1 VICEKRDGLLIPPSV
16 REIERR
22 YKGKLQE
29 DLTFG
34 KSMSFG
40 LNLDGSGKYGWFPFR
55 QAFSRKFLDKLF
67 SLKEMS
73 DSKIILDPFMG
84 SGNSLL
90 ASVEKGLTAIG
101 VDVSPLFQ
109 FVSWVKTKEI
119 PESAFAQAASI
130 IQKASKIDKKS
141 VEMPSLSSFNRLFK
155 RDTIINLLKVIKAAQ
170 DQGIAG
176 EIVKFAVVS
185 ELLSF
190 SSAARWGK
198 GLRIVRPKPV
208 YDISI
213 LLMKITEMLRD
224 MNSDKTENR
233 GKTIPLCGNVNDLEH
248 LKDIDGAHF
257 ELNEETGVNRIVTS
271 PPYCNSSDYI
281 EMYKLEHWILG
292 HVQDAKEFQSL
303 SHSTMRSHLTFHD
316 EDLDWKHPVVEDCA
330 AQLESQDLWNKRIP
344 MMVRGYTSD
353 LHQALRNISGIVEE
367 KGRLFILQGNSCYG
381 SIPIPFDLVL
391 ADFISEAGLT
401 VEKIVVTRYLSTSSQ
416 QRKSLS
422 GRERKIL
429 RESLLFANAP

>member
-1 VICEKRDGLLIPPSV
+1 MICEKRDGLLIPSSV

-90 ASVEKGLTAIG
+90 ASVERGLTTIG

-109 FVSWVKTKEI
+109 FVSCIKTKEI
-119 PESAFAQAASI
+119 PESAFARAASI
-130 IQKASKIDKKS
+130 IHEASKIDKES
-141 VEMPSLSSFNRLFK
+141 VEMPSLSSFTRLFEQ
-155 RDTIINLLKVIKAAQ
+155 DTIVNLLKVIRAAQ

-185 ELLSF
+185 TLLSF

-198 GLRIVRPKPV
+198 GLRIVRTKPP
-208 YDISI
+208 YDSNI
-213 LLMKITEMLRD
+213 LLGKVATMLGD
-224 MNSDKTENR
+224 VNSSNYEHH
-233 GKTIPLCGNVNDLEH
+233 GEALPLWGSVNDLEH
-248 LKDIDGAHF
+248 LKNVDGIQF
-257 ELNEETGVNRIVTS
+257 ELNEETGVNTVITS

-281 EMYKLEHWILG
+281 EMYKLEHWVLG
-292 HVQDAKEFQSL
+292 HVHDAEEFQSL

-316 EDLDWKHPVVEDCA
+316 GDLKRKHPVVEDCA
-330 AQLESQDLWNKRIP
+330 AQLESRDLWNKKIP
-344 MMVRGYTSD
+344 LMLRGYTSD
-353 LHQALRNISGIVEE
+353 LFEALREISNIVED
-367 KGRLFILQGNSCYG
+367 KGHFFILQGNSCYG
-381 SIPIPFDLVL
+381 NIPIPFDLIL
-391 ADFISEAGLT
+391 ADFASELELT
-401 VEKIVVTRYLSTSSQ
+401 VEKIIITRYLSTSSQ
-416 QRKSLS
+416 QSKTL
-422 GRERKIL
+422 GNDERRTL
-429 RESLLFANAP
+429 RESLLVIEA